1 MSEVDFYG
9 KALSYFHIAKVD
21 YKAGKD
27 FKDRNFIDTAAYMI
41 QQSIEFMMKFYLTF
55 YNVVPE
61 HTHNLDVL
69 LQQLDD
75 NNIIIPFTNYI
86 YDNLTT
92 ISTWQS
98 NSRYGADFFVS
109 DKKIERVFEEL
120 DISYNNICDD
130 LENVGKKEKKSM
142 NSDGGRER

>member
-1 MSEVDFYG
+1 
-9 KALSYFHIAKVD
+9 
-21 YKAGKD
+21 
-27 FKDRNFIDTAAYMI
+27 MI
-41 QQSIEFMMKFYLTF
+41 TI
-55 YNVVPE
+55 
-61 HTHNLDVL
+61 L
-69 LQQLDD
+69 LFL
-75 NNIIIPFTNYI
+75 ITNYI